1 MYCAA
6 EIRQSSQYRRRSELL
21 RDTDCWPVDFEMEKK
36 TRGNLHRSELTAS
49 MRFALRL

>member
-36 TRGNLHRSELTAS
+36 TWGTYIGLS
-49 MRFALRL
+49 